1 MALKTLGT
9 VFQKIEREVLEFP
22 KVFHGKLSWKKHSLA
37 RLIWSDVLQ
46 PLLGKWSCPLKALEF
61 SAGKMKQNTTF
72 CLSDSC
78 NSLTDSCNSEF
89 QNISD
94 LRLLFCVLTFQQ
106 TNIFETH
113 FRAPLRELHKNSLEA
128 YGSQKKAFWSLKQS
142 NHDVSSFLCWC
153 PGEHQLK
160 WILELALKRKRSP
173 KPTQLGVGGG
183 IS

>member
-1 MALKTLGT
+1 M
-9 VFQKIEREVLEFP
+9 FR
-22 KVFHGKLSWKKHSLA
+22 GKRSWKKHSLA
-37 RLIWSDVLQ
+37 KLIWSDALQ
-46 PLLGKWSCPLKALEF
+46 PLLGKWSCPLKALEL

-72 CLSDSC
+72 CL
-78 NSLTDSCNSEF
+78 DSCNSEF

-94 LRLLFCVLTFQQ
+94 FRLLFCVLTFQQ

-128 YGSQKKAFWSLKQS
+128 CGSQKKAFWSLKQS

-160 WILELALKRKRSP
+160 
-173 KPTQLGVGGG
+173 
-183 IS
+183 

>member
-46 PLLGKWSCPLKALEF
+46 PLLGKWSCPLKALEL

-160 WILELALKRKRSP
+160 
-173 KPTQLGVGGG
+173 
-183 IS
+183 